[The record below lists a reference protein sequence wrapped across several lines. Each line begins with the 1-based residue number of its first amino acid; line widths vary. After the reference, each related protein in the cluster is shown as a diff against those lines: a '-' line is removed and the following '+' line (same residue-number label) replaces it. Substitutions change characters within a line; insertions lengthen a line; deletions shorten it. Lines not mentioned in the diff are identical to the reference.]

1 MVLVLLGARLERK
14 MKAQTKIYQLVQR
27 IVLANLFWLL
37 AVMIA
42 TLLRYDGDFPSEKL
56 DRVLLLGVIGGS
68 LNAAVNQ
75 IFAKNFANYRV
86 ASLEEVF
93 ALTVSTSFVT
103 IILTV
108 NLLVFSFPL
117 LPRSV
122 PLVAGILALLIQF
135 LSRLVISRKTY
146 KTLFSNSV
154 GSNTLIYGAGI
165 TGRQVAEQML
175 LKSKEFKP
183 VGFLDDDPSKKN
195 LKIFGR
201 KIFGDINLLE
211 QTVAEYDLK
220 ILVVAFSG
228 IEVAQ
233 LFDIEKRCRSLSVT
247 LKIIPNPFE
256 IMARN
261 LQLGDIATV
270 SEEDLLGRRPIKP
283 DESEIATFLSK
294 KKILITGAGGS
305 IGSEIA
311 RQVNRFNSD
320 GLFLL
325 DRDENAL
332 LSLQLSLVGDGL
344 LANPNLILADIRDN
358 ARILQILDEL
368 RPDIVFHAA
377 ALKHLAILERFPQ
390 EAFKTNVVG
399 TQNLIDS
406 ARKSNVKYFVNISTD
421 KAADPISELGKTKL
435 LTERQISAVSDL
447 DKKYI
452 SVRFGNVIGSN
463 GSFLNTF
470 RYQIKS
476 GGPVKVTHPEITRY
490 FMTVSEAVHLVL
502 QSVLIGESGETLI
515 LDMGNPVSIDLVA
528 KNMIEASGKSIKIE
542 YTGLRDG
549 EKLHERLVGVNE
561 KIYRGK
567 HKDIMHTRVEPISA
581 GQD

>member
-1 MVLVLLGARLERK
+1 
-14 MKAQTKIYQLVQR
+14 MKGQTKIYQLIQR
-27 IVLANLFWLL
+27 AVLTILFWLT
-37 AVMIA
+37 AVMVA
-42 TLLRYDGDFPSEKL
+42 TLLRYDGEFPGEKL
-56 DRVLLLGVIGGS
+56 DRVLLLGVIGGL
-68 LNAAVNQ
+68 LNASVNQ
-75 IFAKNFANYRV
+75 IFVKNFASYRV

-103 IILTV
+103 IILTI
-108 NLLVFSFPL
+108 NLFVFSFPL
-117 LPRSV
+117 LPRSI
-122 PLVAGILALLIQF
+122 PLVSGIIALLIQF

-146 KTLFSNSV
+146 RILFSNSK
-154 GSNTLIYGAGI
+154 GNNTVIYGAGI

-175 LKSKEFKP
+175 IKSEEFKP
-183 VGFLDDDPSKKN
+183 VGFLDDNPSKKN

-211 QTVAEYDLK
+211 QVVGEYDVK
-220 ILVVAFSG
+220 VLVVAFSG
-228 IEVAQ
+228 IEVVQ
-233 LFDIEKRCRSLSVT
+233 LFDLKKRCQNLSVT

-311 RQVNRFNSD
+311 RQINRFNQA
-320 GLFLL
+320 GIFLL

-344 LANPNLILADIRDN
+344 LANPNLILADIRDHD
-358 ARILQILDEL
+358 RIFEILNEIK
-368 RPDIVFHAA
+368 PDIIFHAA
-377 ALKHLAILERFPQ
+377 ALKHLAILERYPQ

-406 ARKSNVKYFVNISTD
+406 AQKSNVKYFVNISTD

-435 LTERQISAVSDL
+435 LTERQISAVSDP

-470 RYQIKS
+470 RYQIQS
-476 GGPVKVTHPEITRY
+476 GGPIKVTHPEITRY

-502 QSVLIGESGETLI
+502 QSVLIGEGGETLI

-528 KNMIEASGKSIKIE
+528 KNMIEASGKNIKIE

-581 GQD
+581 GQT

>member
-1 MVLVLLGARLERK
+1 MILVLLGARLEWK
-14 MKAQTKIYQLVQR
+14 MKAQTKTYQLVQR
-27 IVLANLFWLL
+27 VVLANLFWLA
-37 AVMIA
+37 AVMVA

-56 DRVLLLGVIGGS
+56 DRVLLLGIIGGS

-75 IFAKNFANYRV
+75 IFAKNFASYRV

-117 LPRSV
+117 LPRSI
-122 PLVAGILALLIQF
+122 PLIAGLLALLIQF

-154 GSNTLIYGAGI
+154 GNNTLIYGAGI

-175 LKSKEFKP
+175 LKSEEFKP

-201 KIFGDINLLE
+201 KIFGDISLLE

-233 LFDIEKRCRSLSVT
+233 LFDIERRCRNLSVT

-283 DESEIATFLSK
+283 DESKIATFLSK
-294 KKILITGAGGS
+294 KKILITGAGGT

-320 GLFLL
+320 SLFLL

-358 ARILQILDEL
+358 DRIFEVLNEL
-368 RPDIVFHAA
+368 RPDVVFHAA

-406 ARKSNVKYFVNISTD
+406 ARKLNVKYFVNISTD

-435 LTERQISAVSDL
+435 ITERQISAVSDI

-515 LDMGNPVSIDLVA
+515 LDMGNPVSIDAVA
-528 KNMIEASGKSIKIE
+528 KNMIEASGRSIKIE

-561 KIYRGK
+561 KIYQGK

-581 GQD
+581 RQD

>member
-1 MVLVLLGARLERK
+1 
-14 MKAQTKIYQLVQR
+14 MKGLNKIYQLVKR
-27 IVLANLFWLL
+27 VVLINIFWLA
-37 AVMIA
+37 AVMVA
-42 TLLRYDGDFPSEKL
+42 TLLRYDGEFPGEKL

-68 LNAAVNQ
+68 LNAVVNQ

-117 LPRSV
+117 LPRSI
-122 PLVAGILALLIQF
+122 PLVAGLLALLIQF

-175 LKSKEFKP
+175 LKSEEFKP

-211 QTVAEYDLK
+211 QIVAEYDLK

-233 LFDIEKRCRSLSVT
+233 LFDLEKRCRNLSIT

-283 DESEIATFLSK
+283 DQSEIAKFLSK

-311 RQVNRFNSD
+311 RQINRFNPD

-358 ARILQILDEL
+358 ARILEILDEL
-368 RPDIVFHAA
+368 KPEIVFHAA

-390 EAFKTNVVG
+390 EAFKTNFVG

-406 ARKSNVKYFVNISTD
+406 ARKLNVKYFVNISTD

-435 LTERQISAVSDL
+435 LTERLISAVSDL

-470 RYQIKS
+470 RFQIRA

-502 QSVLIGESGETLI
+502 QSILIGESGETLI
-515 LDMGNPVSIDLVA
+515 LDMGNPISIDMVA

-549 EKLHERLVGVNE
+549 EKLHEQLVGVNE

-567 HKDIMHTRVEPISA
+567 HKDIMHTRVEPFSA
-581 GQD
+581 GQT

>member
-1 MVLVLLGARLERK
+1 MVLLDARLEQN
-14 MKAQTKIYQLVQR
+14 MKRHNKIYQIAQQVLLV
-27 IVLANLFWLL
+27 NLFWLT
-37 AVMIA
+37 AVTIA
-42 TLLRYDGDFPSEKL
+42 TLLRYDGNFPSDKI

-68 LNAAVNQ
+68 LNAIVIQ
-75 IFAKNFANYRV
+75 IFAKNFSNYRV

-103 IILTV
+103 IILTLI
-108 NLLVFSFPL
+108 LLIFSFPL
-117 LPRSV
+117 LPRSI
-122 PLVAGILALLIQF
+122 PLVTGMIALLIHF
-135 LSRLVISRKTY
+135 LSRLLISRKAY
-146 KTLFSNSV
+146 KTLFSNSI
-154 GSNTLIYGAGI
+154 GNNTLIYGAGI
-165 TGRQVAEQML
+165 TGRQIAEQML
-175 LKSKEFKP
+175 LKSEEFKP
-183 VGFLDDDPSKKN
+183 VGFLDDDPAKKN

-201 KIFGDINLLE
+201 RIFGDINLLE
-211 QTVAEYDLK
+211 EVVLEYDLK

-228 IEVAQ
+228 IESVQ
-233 LFDIEKRCRSLSVT
+233 LFDLKKRCQNLSVT

-320 GLFLL
+320 RLFLL
-325 DRDENAL
+325 DRDENSL
-332 LSLQLSLVGDGL
+332 LSLQLSLIGDGL
-344 LANPNLILADIRDN
+344 LASPNLILADIRDHD
-358 ARILQILDEL
+358 RIFEILDEIK
-368 RPDIVFHAA
+368 PDIIFHAA
-377 ALKHLAILERFPQ
+377 ALKHLAILERYPQ
-390 EAFKTNVVG
+390 EAFKTNVAG
-399 TQNLIDS
+399 TQNLIES
-406 ARKSNVKYFVNISTD
+406 ARRLNVKYFVNISTD
-421 KAADPISELGKTKL
+421 KAADPISQLGKTKL

-470 RYQIKS
+470 RYQIQS
-476 GGPVKVTHPEITRY
+476 GGPIKVTHPEITRY

-502 QSVLIGESGETLI
+502 QSVLIGEGGETLI

-528 KNMIEASGKSIKIE
+528 KNMIEASGKNIKIE

-581 GQD
+581 GQT

>member
-1 MVLVLLGARLERK
+1 LVLLDARLEQN
-14 MKAQTKIYQLVQR
+14 MKRHNKIYQIAQQVLLV
-27 IVLANLFWLL
+27 NLFWLT
-37 AVMIA
+37 AVTIA
-42 TLLRYDGDFPSEKL
+42 TLLRYDGNFPSDKI

-68 LNAAVNQ
+68 LNAIVIQ
-75 IFAKNFANYRV
+75 IFAKNFSNYRV

-103 IILTV
+103 IILTLI
-108 NLLVFSFPL
+108 LLIFSFPL
-117 LPRSV
+117 LPRSI
-122 PLVAGILALLIQF
+122 PLVTGMIALLIHF
-135 LSRLVISRKTY
+135 LSRLLISRKAY
-146 KTLFSNSV
+146 KTLFSNSI
-154 GSNTLIYGAGI
+154 GNNTLIYGAGI
-165 TGRQVAEQML
+165 TGRQIAEQML
-175 LKSKEFKP
+175 LKSEEFKP
-183 VGFLDDDPSKKN
+183 VGFLDDDPAKKN

-201 KIFGDINLLE
+201 RIFGDINLLE
-211 QTVAEYDLK
+211 EVVLEYDLK

-228 IEVAQ
+228 IESVQ
-233 LFDIEKRCRSLSVT
+233 LFDLKKRCQNLSVT

-320 GLFLL
+320 RLFLL
-325 DRDENAL
+325 DRDENSL
-332 LSLQLSLVGDGL
+332 LSLQLSLIGDGL
-344 LANPNLILADIRDN
+344 LASPNLILADIRDHD
-358 ARILQILDEL
+358 RIFEILDEIK
-368 RPDIVFHAA
+368 PDIIFHAA
-377 ALKHLAILERFPQ
+377 ALKHLAILERYPQ
-390 EAFKTNVVG
+390 EAFKTNVAG
-399 TQNLIDS
+399 TQNLIES
-406 ARKSNVKYFVNISTD
+406 ARRLNVKYFVNISTD
-421 KAADPISELGKTKL
+421 KAADPISQLGKTKL

-470 RYQIKS
+470 RYQIQS
-476 GGPVKVTHPEITRY
+476 GGPIKVTHPEITRY

-502 QSVLIGESGETLI
+502 QSVLIGEGGETLI

-528 KNMIEASGKSIKIE
+528 KNMIEASGKNIKIE

-581 GQD
+581 GQT

>member
-1 MVLVLLGARLERK
+1 
-14 MKAQTKIYQLVQR
+14 
-27 IVLANLFWLL
+27 
-37 AVMIA
+37 
-42 TLLRYDGDFPSEKL
+42 
-56 DRVLLLGVIGGS
+56 
-68 LNAAVNQ
+68 
-75 IFAKNFANYRV
+75 
-86 ASLEEVF
+86 
-93 ALTVSTSFVT
+93 
-103 IILTV
+103 
-108 NLLVFSFPL
+108 
-117 LPRSV
+117 
-122 PLVAGILALLIQF
+122 
-135 LSRLVISRKTY
+135 
-146 KTLFSNSV
+146 
-154 GSNTLIYGAGI
+154 
-165 TGRQVAEQML
+165 ML
-175 LKSKEFKP
+175 LKSEEFKP
-183 VGFLDDDPSKKN
+183 VGFLDDDASKKN
-195 LKIFGR
+195 LRIFGR
-201 KIFGDINLLE
+201 KIFGDISLLE

-233 LFDIEKRCRSLSVT
+233 LFDIERRCRNISVT

-261 LQLGDIATV
+261 LQLEDISTV

-283 DESEIATFLSK
+283 DESKIATFLSK
-294 KKILITGAGGS
+294 KKILITGAGGT

-344 LANPNLILADIRDN
+344 LANPNLILADIRDD
-358 ARILQILDEL
+358 ARIFEVLNEL
-368 RPDIVFHAA
+368 RPDVVFHAA

-406 ARKSNVKYFVNISTD
+406 ARKLNVKYFVNISTD

-435 LTERQISAVSDL
+435 ITERQISAVSDI

-515 LDMGNPVSIDLVA
+515 LDMGNPVSIDAVA
-528 KNMIEASGKSIKIE
+528 KNMIAVSGRSIKIE

>member
-1 MVLVLLGARLERK
+1 MLGWSRK
-14 MKAQTKIYQLVQR
+14 MNRQAKIYQSAQR
-27 IVLANLFWLL
+27 VVLINLFWLL
-37 AVMIA
+37 AVTIA
-42 TLLRYDGDFPSEKL
+42 TLLRYDGNFPSEKL

-68 LNAAVNQ
+68 LNALVNQ

-93 ALTVSTSFVT
+93 ALTVSTCFVT

-122 PLVAGILALLIQF
+122 PLVAGLLALLIQF

-146 KTLFSNSV
+146 KTLFSNSA

-165 TGRQVAEQML
+165 TGRQVVEQML
-175 LKSKEFKP
+175 LKSEEFRP
-183 VGFLDDDPSKKN
+183 VGFLDDDESKKN

-201 KIFGDINLLE
+201 KIFGGIELLE
-211 QTVAEYDLK
+211 QIVAEYELK
-220 ILVVAFSG
+220 ILIIAFSG

-233 LFDIEKRCRSLSVT
+233 LFDIEKRCRNLSVT

-256 IMARN
+256 IMSRN

-283 DESEIATFLSK
+283 DESKIATFLLN

-311 RQVNRFNSD
+311 RQVDRFNPD

-332 LSLQLSLVGDGL
+332 LSLQLSLMGDGL
-344 LANPNLILADIRDN
+344 LANPNLILADVRDDF
-358 ARILQILDEL
+358 RIFEVLDEL
-368 RPDIVFHAA
+368 RPDVVFHAA

-390 EAFKTNVVG
+390 EAFKTNVLG

-406 ARKSNVKYFVNISTD
+406 ALKSNVKYFVNISTD

-435 LTERQISAVSDL
+435 LTEQQISAVSEL
-447 DKKYI
+447 GKKYI

-502 QSVLIGESGETLI
+502 QSVLIGENGETLI
-515 LDMGNPVSIDLVA
+515 LDMGNPVSIDAVA
-528 KNMIEASGKSIKIE
+528 KRMIGASGKNIEIE
-542 YTGLRDG
+542 YTGLRKG

-567 HKDIMHTRVEPISA
+567 HKDIMHTKVEPIVT